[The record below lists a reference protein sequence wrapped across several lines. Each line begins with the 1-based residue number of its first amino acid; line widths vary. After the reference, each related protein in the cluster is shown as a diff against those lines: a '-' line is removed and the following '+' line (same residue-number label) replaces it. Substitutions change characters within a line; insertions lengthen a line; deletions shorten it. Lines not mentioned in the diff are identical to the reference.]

1 MKKIILFLSLI
12 FVVTIANA
20 QSLAQ
25 RGDSAYNN
33 KEYHNAVKYYEDAI
47 KKDGV
52 SSEILYNLG
61 NAYYR
66 SNNIAKAVLNYERAL
81 LLTPNDRDI
90 KENLSFVRSK
100 LIDKEDDS
108 RSFITKMLD
117 NLIYSLSAN
126 NWACISL
133 ILFVIIL
140 VLFGCYLL
148 FERVKIRKVGF
159 FGGIIITILFIFSI
173 TLTFIS
179 SSRLSSNNKAIILDS
194 STILSSNPH
203 NPQSKAEE
211 VLTLHEGTKVE
222 ILDSISTP
230 NDSLTRMWYNIKF
243 NNTKAWIKANSIEKI
258 K

>member
-1 MKKIILFLSLI
+1 M
-12 FVVTIANA
+12 
-20 QSLAQ
+20 
-25 RGDSAYNN
+25 
-33 KEYHNAVKYYEDAI
+33 
-47 KKDGV
+47 
-52 SSEILYNLG
+52 
-61 NAYYR
+61 
-66 SNNIAKAVLNYERAL
+66 
-81 LLTPNDRDI
+81 
-90 KENLSFVRSK
+90 
-100 LIDKEDDS
+100 
-108 RSFITKMLD
+108 TKMLD

-148 FERVKIRKVGF
+148 FKRVKIRKVGF